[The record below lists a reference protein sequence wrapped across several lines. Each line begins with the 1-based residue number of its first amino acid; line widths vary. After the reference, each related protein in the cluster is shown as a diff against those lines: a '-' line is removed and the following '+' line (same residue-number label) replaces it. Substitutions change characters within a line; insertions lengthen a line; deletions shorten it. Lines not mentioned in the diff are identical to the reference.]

1 MKDKPMDPLRE
12 QVVKAL
18 RGTDT
23 QHPLRVAITALLAES
38 VTLETGATAA
48 ASLTPEARQFQ
59 AGRLASALDLR
70 DLWAEMGEEAR
81 KEA

>member
-1 MKDKPMDPLRE
+1 MKDKPMDVAGAGGE
-12 QVVKAL
+12 GVA
-18 RGTDT
+18 GTDT

-59 AGRLASALDLR
+59 AGEAGVGAGPAGSQGGD
-70 DLWAEMGEEAR
+70 GEEAR